1 MAAEK
6 KIKTS
11 NYISDGVCREEV
23 TSILLDQKIVFPFFL
38 KVKVKSLNL
47 KLMSFFKLK
56 RANHLTRNI
65 MAALGLNKMH
75 IFYPAVD
82 NIIICKIPS
91 GAVKL

>member
-1 MAAEK
+1 
-6 KIKTS
+6 
-11 NYISDGVCREEV
+11 
-23 TSILLDQKIVFPFFL
+23 
-38 KVKVKSLNL
+38 
-47 KLMSFFKLK
+47 MSFFKLK

-91 GAVKL
+91 WAVKL